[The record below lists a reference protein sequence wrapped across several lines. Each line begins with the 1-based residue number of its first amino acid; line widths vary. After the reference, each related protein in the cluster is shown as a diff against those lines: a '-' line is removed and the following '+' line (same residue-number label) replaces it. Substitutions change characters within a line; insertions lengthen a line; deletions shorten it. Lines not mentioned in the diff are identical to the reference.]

1 MPEHQPSILVKLLP
15 SIDRSKGV
23 LEGEENV
30 TLAIELAALYPGLI
44 VGIDLSGNPF
54 GTKFGDFVPSLRR
67 ARDHGFRLALHCGEF
82 DDEQEVKEMF
92 DLGVDRIG
100 HGTFITGT
108 LEIDSKIT
116 KDSSL
121 LTRPLL
127 AGGNLNFAA
136 RYRIPFECCLTSNV
150 KCKTVPSYEDH
161 HFGKLINFDY
171 TSICTY
177 ICERFYLLAQ
187 V

>member
-1 MPEHQPSILVKLLP
+1 MPEYQPSILVKLLP

-44 VGIDLSGNPF
+44 VGLDLSGNPF
-54 GTKFGDFVPSLRR
+54 GTKFDDFVPSLRR

-92 DLGVDRIG
+92 ELGVDRIG

-108 LEIDSKIT
+108 LGIASNR
-116 KDSSL
+116 SHSL
-121 LTRPLL
+121 LYAQYLQ
-127 AGGNLNFAA
+127 GE
-136 RYRIPFECCLTSNV
+136 I
-150 KCKTVPSYEDH
+150 
-161 HFGKLINFDY
+161 
-171 TSICTY
+171 SI
-177 ICERFYLLAQ
+177 
-187 V
+187 